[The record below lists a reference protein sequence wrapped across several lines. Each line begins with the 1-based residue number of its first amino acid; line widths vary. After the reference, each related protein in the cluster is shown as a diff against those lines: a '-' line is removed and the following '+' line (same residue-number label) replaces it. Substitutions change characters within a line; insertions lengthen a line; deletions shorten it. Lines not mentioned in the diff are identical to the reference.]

1 MKQLGRFISL
11 LLLAGFLSAGCSQLE
26 SPQPG
31 PEPVSCEF
39 VSVPVYLTVAPEED
53 GTPATKV
60 DYEPD
65 APGYNAANAIKT
77 LTILQFE
84 KDAVGDGYTRV
95 GNQVCYSWPL
105 PDGENIALATSPREN
120 IIFVIANATAPGEQ
134 TIPLSGSVS
143 LDGFLRSENSNLL
156 STLDALDGTG
166 IWYTPNGGSDKY
178 LRMSATQVV
187 PKVTLGTTLGTAG
200 DPLELKRNCAKVT
213 VNVKNTS
220 SGADLVEIESVQL
233 CDINQNYHFLTNYT
247 GFIDPYSPMTPR
259 RFNNAMQAFPADKN
273 PEGGSAGATESYSFY
288 VPANMRGTVENDAQI
303 DKNRHAPQGA
313 TYFRIYATYGSPAK
327 YVTYTYYLGANLT
340 SDFNIEANRKY
351 EFTIDIKGRDNLEM
365 DSRFE
370 DRGEIKFDLDANCYM
385 LKPPVQAGATTTYSI
400 PVRRAAVF
408 WNRPSTNMGLYGAGE
423 GAPEYTLT
431 ETDTWKANLVWN
443 EVKYANGDPV
453 DDGDLLITDSGTGFD
468 PNNPIGQA
476 YIQVRVTPGMRG
488 NALVAIR
495 KKINATEYGEI
506 IWSWHLWVT
515 DYDPYVQMTP
525 IAGNYL
531 YTVPGGEIHRYADAD
546 GKTLWVGGDYANAF
560 IMDRNL
566 GALVA
571 VGNPDDY
578 ILRNGLYYEWGRK
591 DPLPRNVVEPS
602 VRANNTGEPE
612 GNGLLARANI
622 RYSVHHP
629 AVFIPGAGT
638 SDTSWTN
645 YDLEGPTLGADVTWL
660 DPRIDQHGADY
671 CESGKSVYDPCPY
684 GWQVPTN
691 GTWSD
696 FSAANTSLSTSEA
709 KEGIYYYPEGY
720 DPLAPKG
727 RILYPTSGIKG
738 YYGSGG
744 VNDSGKNGGGRLW
757 SDTPYL
763 NNGHRHGYQYEFSYA
778 GWYWNSYYHNCYGAA
793 VAVRCVRLDYRRPY

>member
-26 SPQPG
+26 SPHSG
-31 PEPVSCEF
+31 LDPESYET

-166 IWYTPNGGSDKY
+166 IWYTPNGGTDKY
-178 LRMSATQVV
+178 LRMSATKVV

-200 DPLELKRNCAKVT
+200 EPLELKRNCAKVT

-233 CDINQNYHFLTNYT
+233 CDINQNYHFLTNYS

-313 TYFRIYATYGSPAK
+313 TYFRVYATSGGQP
-327 YVTYTYYLGANLT
+327 VTFTYYLGANLT
-340 SDFNIEANRKY
+340 SDFNLEANKKY
-351 EFTIDIKGRDNLEM
+351 EYTINITGRGDPNA
-365 DSRFE
+365 DSRTE
-370 DRGEIKFDLDANCYM
+370 DVSTVTFGLDANSYM
-385 LKPPVQAGATTTYSI
+385 LKPPTRTGSVTVFSI

-408 WNRPSTNMGLYGAGE
+408 WNMSDTNMGLYGAGN
-423 GAPEYTLT
+423 GADEYTLE
-431 ETDTWKANLVWN
+431 ETDTWSASLVWN
-443 EVKYANGDPV
+443 EVKYENGDPV
-453 DDGDLLITDSGTGFD
+453 AGNDLLITDSGTGFD
-468 PNNPIGQA
+468 PNCPTSQA
-476 YIQVRVTPGMRG
+476 YFKVRVVPGMRG
-488 NALVAIR
+488 NALVAI
-495 KKINATEYGEI
+495 KKTSSPNNDDIL
-506 IWSWHLWVT
+506 WSWHLWVT
-515 DYDPYVQMTP
+515 DYDPYIKMTP
-525 IAGNYL
+525 IEHNYI
-531 YTVPGGEIHRYADAD
+531 YSVPGGEIHRYADAA
-546 GKTLWVGGDYANAF
+546 GKTLWNGGAYSNAF
-560 IMDRNL
+560 MMDRNL
-566 GALVA
+566 GAVVA
-571 VGNPDDY
+571 IGNPDDY
-578 ILRNGLYYEWGRK
+578 ILRNGLYYEFGRK
-591 DPLPRNVVEPS
+591 DPLTATIVDGAVS
-602 VRANNTGEPE
+602 GTGTGEPV
-612 GNGLLARANI
+612 GAGFKSRANI

-629 AVFIPGAGT
+629 AKFIQGAV
-638 SDTSWTN
+638 DEASWTS
-645 YDLEGPTLGADVTWL
+645 YETEGSVLGATVTWL

-696 FSAANTSLSTSEA
+696 FTADNTSLSASAA
-709 KEGIYYYPEGY
+709 KEGKYYYPEGY

-727 RILYPTSGIKG
+727 RILIPTSGIKG
-738 YYGSGG
+738 YYGGG
-744 VNDSGKNGGGRLW
+744 YVRDAGKNAGGRLW
-757 SDTPYL
+757 SDTPYVHS
-763 NNGHRHGYQYEFSYA
+763 NTPHGYQYEFHYS
-778 GWYWNSYYHNCYGAA
+778 GWYWNGYYLNCMGNA
-793 VAVRCVRLDYRRPY
+793 VAVRCVRLSYKLPY